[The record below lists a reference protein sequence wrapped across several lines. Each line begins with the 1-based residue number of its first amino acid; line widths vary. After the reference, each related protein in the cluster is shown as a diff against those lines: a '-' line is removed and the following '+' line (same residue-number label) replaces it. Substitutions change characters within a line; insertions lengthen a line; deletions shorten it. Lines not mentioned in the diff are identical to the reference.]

1 VDASRTGK
9 PRPEGAAPS
18 LEALATP
25 FVKENNSSNAERLYW
40 YSQRMVEQLLHRN
53 ANFVHF
59 REFIQSMQK
68 QDVDR
73 ALEQYYGVSAQQ
85 LYDES
90 R

>member
-1 VDASRTGK
+1 
-9 PRPEGAAPS
+9 
-18 LEALATP
+18 
-25 FVKENNSSNAERLYW
+25 
-40 YSQRMVEQLLHRN
+40 MVEQLLHRN